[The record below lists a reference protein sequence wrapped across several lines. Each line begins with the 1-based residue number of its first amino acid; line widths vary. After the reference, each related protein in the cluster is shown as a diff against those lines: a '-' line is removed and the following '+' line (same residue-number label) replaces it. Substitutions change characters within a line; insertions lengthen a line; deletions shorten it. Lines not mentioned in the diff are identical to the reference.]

1 MKKQESPG
9 FSRGEQV
16 NFLLTCIIPGTPQ
29 QQGSK
34 RNVGGNR
41 FIEAN
46 KNLAPWR
53 ADAIA
58 YLQAEWRGRG
68 PITEPVSLDVAFD
81 FARPASHYG
90 TGRNAGVL
98 KDSAPG
104 GKATAPDLDKLC
116 RALGDALTQSGVLR
130 DDALI
135 VEWVARKQW
144 ATKPST
150 WLQITSTN

>member
-1 MKKQESPG
+1 MT
-9 FSRGEQV
+9 
-16 NFLLTCIIPGTPQ
+16 FLLTCIIPGTPQ

-58 YLQAEWRGRG
+58 RLQAEWGG
-68 PITEPVSLDVAFD
+68 CDPITEPVSVDVAFA

-90 TGRNAGVL
+90 TGRHLGVL
-98 KDSAPG
+98 KPSAPRA
-104 GKATAPDLDKLC
+104 KATAPDLDKLC

-135 VEWVARKQW
+135 AEWVARKQW

-150 WLQITSTN
+150 WLQITSIN

>member
-1 MKKQESPG
+1 MT
-9 FSRGEQV
+9 
-16 NFLLTCIIPGTPQ
+16 FLLTCIIPGTPQ

-41 FIEAN
+41 SIEAN

-58 YLQAEWRGRG
+58 CLQAEWGVCG
-68 PITEPVSLDVAFD
+68 PITEPVSVDVVFD

-98 KDSAPG
+98 KDSAPS

-116 RALGDALTQSGVLR
+116 RALGDALTKAGVLR

-135 VEWVARKQW
+135 AEWVARKQW
-144 ATKPST
+144 ATKPSA
-150 WLQITSTN
+150 WLRITSTN